1 VKNPFTIV
9 KNLIPNLKKYW
20 NKPGEGRYLSIKE
33 VACFGAGGMGVYM
46 ICSVM
51 GTLIT
56 AFKIPEV
63 YGIDV
68 IHGQIIFM
76 IATTA
81 GLFAQ
86 PIFGKLLHKTKTK
99 WGKYKPYILFMTP
112 IIGAVLIAAT
122 WLPDPNNSQE
132 IHRAIQA
139 YVTCVPALIL
149 FNVYNNLFN
158 MMPAVITPNQQER
171 ADIWSP
177 VGLIVNFVPSVFN
190 VVNGLVRGAI
200 LKANPNGEFWAYRI
214 FGVAAVAFSLVLI
227 LLMLKVKERVYETEK
242 KVEKIKISEGIRLV
256 LKNKPLIILTI
267 ALTLGCL
274 RGVVES
280 SAEILGR
287 LRYAETFADAA
298 TIYGTLTL
306 VTGFAATP
314 NMILLPLFMRKFNN
328 RTIMLAWQI
337 FNTAAYIVLA
347 IIGTANLAIGTQSVI
362 VLTALRF
369 CAGFNAM
376 GSLIPL
382 MLSEIY
388 DYQQWISGKRLEGFI
403 QTFAYAAVGFVSQI
417 ATFIPIIIQRQIG
430 YNPSDY
436 FNMEKTSVDPAV
448 LSRAT
453 EYFDIALWISIISG
467 ILMIAVL
474 LFYNLDKKKYAQIIA
489 DLKERKVN
497 VIDGE
502 TVEAASGEGA
512 EVLAG

>member
-1 VKNPFTIV
+1 MVKGLV
-9 KNLIPNLKKYW
+9 SSLKKYW

-56 AFKIPEV
+56 AFQIPKV

-68 IHGQIIFM
+68 WHGQIIFM

-112 IIGAVLIAAT
+112 IIGAILIGAT

-177 VGLIVNFVPSVFN
+177 VGLIVNLVPSIFN
-190 VVNGLVRGAI
+190 LINGWVRSAI
-200 LKANPNGEFWAYRI
+200 KASYGDDAEFWAFRL
-214 FGVAAVAFSLVLI
+214 FGVVSVIFSIVLVLLI
-227 LLMLKVKERVYETEK
+227 LRVKERVYETEE
-242 KVEKIKISEGIRLV
+242 KVEKIKISEGLKLV
-256 LKNKPLIILTI
+256 AQNKPLIILTI
-267 ALTLGCL
+267 ALTVGCL
-274 RGVVES
+274 RGVAEG
-280 SAEILGR
+280 SADILGQIT
-287 LRYAETFADAA
+287 YAA
-298 TIYGTLTL
+298 TFKEGMEIFSTLTL
-306 VTGFAATP
+306 ITGFAATP
-314 NMILLPLFMRKFNN
+314 NMILLPLFTRKFNN

-347 IIGTANLAIGTQSVI
+347 IIGTANLQIGIQSIV
-362 VLTALRF
+362 VLTGLRF

-388 DYQQWISGKRLEGFI
+388 DYQQWKTGKRLEGFI
-403 QTFAYAAVGFVSQI
+403 QTFAYAVVGFVSQL
-417 ATFIPIIIQRQIG
+417 AMFIPVYVQKAIG
-430 YNPSDY
+430 YDPSKY
-436 FNMEKTSVDPAV
+436 FNNERVDVPQEI
-448 LSRAT
+448 LNRAT

-497 VIDGE
+497 IVDGE
-502 TVEAASGEGA
+502 KVEGASGEGA
-512 EVLAG
+512 EALAG

>member
-1 VKNPFTIV
+1 VKNPIKAV
-9 KNLIPNLKKYW
+9 KGLGANLKKYW
-20 NKPGEGRYLSIKE
+20 SKPGEGRYLSIKE
-33 VACFGAGGMGVYM
+33 IACFGAGGMGVYM
-46 ICSVM
+46 LSTLM
-51 GTLIT
+51 GTIIT

-68 IHGQIIFM
+68 WHGQIIFI

-86 PIFGKLLHKTKTK
+86 PIFGKLLHKTRTK
-99 WGKYKPYILFMTP
+99 WGKYKPYIIFMTP
-112 IIGAVLIAAT
+112 VIGAILIAVS

-132 IHRAIQA
+132 IHRVIQA
-139 YVTCVPALIL
+139 YLSCVPALIL

-171 ADIWSP
+171 TDIWSP
-177 VGLIVNFVPSVFN
+177 VGLIVNFVPSIFN
-190 VVNGLVRGAI
+190 LVNGWVRSAI
-200 LKANPNGEFWAYRI
+200 MTNFGSEYEFWAYRL
-214 FGVAAVAFSLVLI
+214 FGVVLVSFGVVLV

-242 KVEKIKISEGIRLV
+242 KVEKIKILEGLKLV
-256 LKNKPLIILTI
+256 AKNKPLIILTI

-280 SAEILGR
+280 SAEMLGR
-287 LRYAETFADAA
+287 LKYAETFADGMA
-298 TIYGTLTL
+298 IFSTLTL

-314 NMILLPLFMRKFNN
+314 NMILLPLFTRKFNN

-337 FNTAAYIVLA
+337 LNTAAYIVLA
-347 IIGTANLAIGTQSVI
+347 IIGTANLQIGTQSII

-369 CAGFNAM
+369 CAAFNAV

-388 DYQQWISGKRLEGFI
+388 DYQQWKTGKRLEGFI
-403 QTFAYAAVGFVSQI
+403 QTFAYAAVGFVSQL
-417 ATFIPIIIQRQIG
+417 ATFIPVFIQSKIG

-436 FNMEKTSVDPAV
+436 FATERANVPQEV
-448 LSRAT
+448 LNRAT
-453 EYFDIALWISIISG
+453 EYFDVALLISIASG
-467 ILMIAVL
+467 VLMIGAL
-474 LFYNLDKKKYAQIIA
+474 LFYNLDKKKYAQIIK

-497 VIDGE
+497 VVDGE
-502 TVEAASGEGA
+502 KVETADAAA
-512 EVLAG
+512 E